1 MANARLDDQFDDEPY
16 GLFDAL
22 SARYGHLISKPSNIA
37 WTVGAVVT
45 VGFVFSNALF
55 FQNGKH
61 PAAMFETR
69 TENRNASLKA
79 DELDLPVVSSEPK
92 KEVTR
97 IVYDTD
103 TETRTQSLPKPL
115 PTVTPRPQITSPAED
130 DVSSVEVEDNGKN
143 ALKELQTLLAE
154 LGYYDGDLD
163 GLTGPKT
170 RAAIEKY
177 KANVG
182 LKGISLSYDELAL
195 SARNN
200 LIVTA
205 AVPKARPEIKA
216 SEITATAKPEP
227 KDEVAAYIPPAPKP
241 QQVTALK
248 SNTVAK
254 VQAGLRAFGNETVSV
269 DGVLG
274 SNTQNAIKEFQSLF
288 RLPAT
293 GKIDEQLVAKMTA
306 VGLIN

>member
-1 MANARLDDQFDDEPY
+1 MTHARLDDQFDDEPY
-16 GLFDAL
+16 GLLDAL
-22 SARYGHLISKPSNIA
+22 SARYGHLLSKPSNIA

-55 FQNGKH
+55 FQSGKH
-61 PAAMFETR
+61 PAAIFETR
-69 TENRNASLKA
+69 VVSQNSALQV
-79 DELDLPVVSSEPK
+79 DELDLPVAPSEPD

-115 PTVTPRPQITSPAED
+115 PTVMPRPEIASASEGNASLD
-130 DVSSVEVEDNGKN
+130 VEDNGKK
-143 ALKELQTLLAE
+143 ALAELQKLLAE

-170 RAAIEKY
+170 RSAIESY

-182 LKGISLSYDELAL
+182 LKGIDLSYDELAL

-205 AVPKARPEIKA
+205 AVPKARPKAPAVEIKA
-216 SEITATAKPEP
+216 EP
-227 KDEVAAYIPPAPKP
+227 KDEVAAYIPPAKKV
-241 QQVTALK
+241 QDISTMK

-288 RLPAT
+288 RLPTT
-293 GKIDEQLVAKMTA
+293 GKIDEQLVTKMTA

>member
-22 SARYGHLISKPSNIA
+22 SARYGHIISKPSNIA

-55 FQNGKH
+55 FQSGKH

-69 TENRNASLKA
+69 IIDQRSNLQA
-79 DELDLPVVSSEPK
+79 DERDLPVASNVQQ

-103 TETRTQSLPKPL
+103 TETRTQSLPEPL
-115 PTVTPRPQITSPAED
+115 PTVTPRPKVEAKSIEDIVSAEP
-130 DVSSVEVEDNGKN
+130 EDNDKL
-143 ALKELQTLLAE
+143 ALAELQRLLAE
-154 LGYYDGDLD
+154 LGFYDGELD

-170 RAAIEKY
+170 RSAIESY

-182 LKGISLSYDELAL
+182 LKGISLSYEELAL
-195 SARNN
+195 SAKNN

-205 AVPKARPEIKA
+205 AVPKARPAITETEAEPEIK
-216 SEITATAKPEP
+216 SQT
-227 KDEVAAYIPPAPKP
+227 AAYTPPTPKV
-241 QQVTALK
+241 QDVTFMK

-274 SNTQNAIKEFQSLF
+274 SNTQHAIKEFQSLF
-288 RLPAT
+288 RLPTT
-293 GKIDEQLVAKMTA
+293 GKIDEQLVEKMTA